1 MSVEV
6 FSRAAYVDKMCGS
19 SGGGRGGSDQEGSL
33 LSPLSSRDD
42 ELGSDGD
49 FVANS
54 PSTVLCARDT
64 EMDTDTGSLAG
75 EEEEE
80 EGEVRAVS
88 EREEEEEADL
98 PAGCRAQAAEGGKA
112 KTYTRRPK
120 PPYSYIA
127 LIAMAIRDSAS
138 GRLTLAE
145 INDYLMKKFPFFRG
159 QYTGWRNSVRHNLSL
174 NDCFVKVLRDPSRPW
189 GKDNYWM
196 LNPNSE
202 YTFADGVFRRRR
214 KRLNRVT
221 KCLKEQELQGLAE
234 AQHHHPLMPS
244 AAASQS
250 SARTPSSLSS
260 SSSSSSAHP
269 SISTSSS
276 TMETSPGTKFSS
288 SFAIDSILSKP
299 FHKRESRED
308 TKSPSGR
315 IMWPTGALLHSSPSV
330 PSYPLLSYS
339 PSSTLPHSPA
349 LFPLNPLSSPGAS
362 LHLQL
367 YRYCMPEAL
376 LLLVDPRSEG
386 QQLSVD
392 PREDHPHSRRAPSQH
407 PQLFPHPS
415 SAKSFSEHLGN
426 TELLCTM
433 RSSGSYHPYRPETLL
448 A

>member
-1 MSVEV
+1 MSAMNVEG
-6 FSRAAYVDKMCGS
+6 FPRAVYMDKVCT
-19 SGGGRGGSDQEGSL
+19 GSDQDTSVP
-33 LSPLSSRDD
+33 SPLSS

-49 FVANS
+49 FVPNS
-54 PSTVLCARDT
+54 PSQVMCPRDS
-64 EMDTDTGSLAG
+64 DTDTGSLG
-75 EEEEE
+75 GDEEEEE
-80 EGEVRAVS
+80 E
-88 EREEEEEADL
+88 EEARQESEEGADG
-98 PAGCRAQAAEGGKA
+98 AGGCTSQIAEGGKA

-221 KCLKEQELQGLAE
+221 KCLKDQELQGLPE
-234 AQHHHPLMPS
+234 HHQHHSLAS
-244 AAASQS
+244 SASQGS
-250 SARTPSSLSS
+250 SSMMVLPPSSPASSSVHSS
-260 SSSSSSAHP
+260 SSTNQSTKD
-269 SISTSSS
+269 TSS
-276 TMETSPGTKFSS
+276 GTKFFS

-299 FHKRESRED
+299 FQKRETSEQD
-308 TKSPSGR
+308 SKSTSGKL
-315 IMWPTGALLHSSPSV
+315 MWPTGALLHSPASV

-339 PSSTLPHSPA
+339 PSSALPHPST
-349 LFPLNPLSSPGAS
+349 LFPLSHLSNGSS

-376 LLLVDPRSEG
+376 LLLMDPRSEG
-386 QQLSVD
+386 HQLAAEA
-392 PREDHPHSRRAPSQH
+392 REDQQHSRRALSLH
-407 PQLFPHPS
+407 PHLLAPPS
-415 SAKSFSEHLGN
+415 SSKPYSEHLGN
-426 TELLCTM
+426 NEILCTM
-433 RSSGSYHPYRPETLL
+433 RSPGPYLHYRPETLL

>member
-1 MSVEV
+1 MFPRS
-6 FSRAAYVDKMCGS
+6 AYVEKMCDLDS
-19 SGGGRGGSDQEGSL
+19 SL
-33 LSPLSSRDD
+33 ASPLSSRDD

-54 PSTVLCARDT
+54 PTQTMLCPRDC
-64 EMDTDTGSLAG
+64 ELDTDTGSLAEEE

-80 EGEVRAVS
+80 EGSR
-88 EREEEEEADL
+88 REGDDKGTGA
-98 PAGCRAQAAEGGKA
+98 AQTSDGVKA

-127 LIAMAIRDSAS
+127 LIAMAIKDSAS

-214 KRLNRVT
+214 KRLNRLS
-221 KCLKEQELQGLAE
+221 KCLKEQEVPE
-234 AQHHHPLMPS
+234 HHQHQPS
-244 AAASQS
+244 PSRLLPPASS
-250 SARTPSSLSS
+250 R
-260 SSSSSSAHP
+260 
-269 SISTSSS
+269 
-276 TMETSPGTKFSS
+276 ETSPHPTKFSS

-299 FHKRESRED
+299 FQKKDTELES
-308 TKSPSGR
+308 KAASGR
-315 IMWPTGALLHSSPSV
+315 LMWPTGALLHPSASV
-330 PSYPLLSYS
+330 PPYPLLSYS
-339 PSSTLPHSPA
+339 PSSA
-349 LFPLNPLSSPGAS
+349 LHHPSAIFPLNSSS
-362 LHLQL
+362 LQHLQL

-376 LLLVDPRSEG
+376 LLLMDPRSEG
-386 QQLSVD
+386 QQLQAEA
-392 PREDHPHSRRAPSQH
+392 REEQHQSLHALSFH
-407 PQLFPHPS
+407 PQLFPGS
-415 SAKSFSEHLGN
+415 SKTFSDHLGGSEILG
-426 TELLCTM
+426 TS
-433 RSSGSYHPYRPETLL
+433 RFPPGSYLPYRPETLL

>member
-6 FSRAAYVDKMCGS
+6 FPRATYVNKVCN
-19 SGGGRGGSDQEGSL
+19 GGSDQEGSMP
-33 LSPLSSRDD
+33 SPLSSRDD

-54 PSTVLCARDT
+54 PTPVLCPRD
-64 EMDTDTGSLAG
+64 MDMDTGSLVG
-75 EEEEE
+75 EEEEEE
-80 EGEVRAVS
+80 EGEVRAGS
-88 EREEEEEADL
+88 EREEDDSEIPL
-98 PAGCRAQAAEGGKA
+98 GCRTQASEGGKA

-221 KCLKEQELQGLAE
+221 KCLKDQELQGISE
-234 AQHHHPLMPS
+234 HQHHTLMPS
-244 AAASQS
+244 PAATQTSV
-250 SARTPSSLSS
+250 SS
-260 SSSSSSAHP
+260 SSRLLMTSASTSSSSAH
-269 SISTSSS
+269 SSVTTSSS
-276 TMETSPGTKFSS
+276 SKESSPGTKFSS

-299 FHKRESRED
+299 FHKREIREED
-308 TKSPSGR
+308 TRSPSGR
-315 IMWPTGALLHSSPSV
+315 ILWPTGALLHSPPSV

-339 PSSTLPHSPA
+339 PSSPLPHSPSI
-349 LFPLNPLSSPGAS
+349 FPLNPLSSTAAS

-376 LLLVDPRSEG
+376 LFLVDPRSEG
-386 QQLSVD
+386 QQLSAD
-392 PREDHPHSRRAPSQH
+392 PREDQHQSRRPPSQH
-407 PQLFPHPS
+407 PQLFSHPS
-415 SAKSFSEHLGN
+415 SAKSFSEHLGSN
-426 TELLCTM
+426 EILCTM
-433 RSSGSYHPYRPETLL
+433 RSPGPYHPYRSETLL

>member
-1 MSVEV
+1 MSVQV
-6 FSRAAYVDKMCGS
+6 FSDP
-19 SGGGRGGSDQEGSL
+19 EGSL
-33 LSPLSSRDD
+33 PSPLSSRGD

-54 PSTVLCARDT
+54 PAPAL
-64 EMDTDTGSLAG
+64 DTDTGSL

-80 EGEVRAVS
+80 VRAGGAEV
-88 EREEEEEADL
+88 
-98 PAGCRAQAAEGGKA
+98 PAGGTEAAKA

-221 KCLKEQELQGLAE
+221 KCLKEQELNE
-234 AQHHHPLMPS
+234 HPHHPLMPS
-244 AAASQS
+244 PAAHQG
-250 SARTPSSLSS
+250 SAPSSSRLLMAPSSPSS
-260 SSSSSSAHP
+260 SP
-269 SISTSSS
+269 SISQD
-276 TMETSPGTKFSS
+276 TSPGTKFSS

-299 FHKRESRED
+299 FHKPEED
-308 TKSPSGR
+308 TKSPAGR
-315 IMWPTGALLHSSPSV
+315 MLWPAGALLHPPPSV

-339 PSSTLPHSPA
+339 PSSALPHSH
-349 LFPLNPLSSPGAS
+349 PLYPLSSTGAS
-362 LHLQL
+362 WPLQF

-386 QQLSVD
+386 QQLSAD
-392 PREDHPHSRRAPSQH
+392 PREDQQQSRRAPSLH
-407 PQLFPHPS
+407 PQLFQHPS
-415 SAKSFSEHLGN
+415 SAKSFSEHLGSN
-426 TELLCTM
+426 EMLCTM
-433 RSSGSYHPYRPETLL
+433 RPPGSYHPYRPETLL
-448 A
+448 T

>member
-6 FSRAAYVDKMCGS
+6 FSRAAYVDKGC
-19 SGGGRGGSDQEGSL
+19 SDLEGSMP
-33 LSPLSSRDD
+33 SPLSSRDD

-54 PSTVLCARDT
+54 PAPVLCTGDA
-64 EMDTDTGSLAG
+64 EMDTDTGSLG
-75 EEEEE
+75 GEEE
-80 EGEVRAVS
+80 EGEGRAGS
-88 EREEEEEADL
+88 EREEEFADI
-98 PAGCRAQAAEGGKA
+98 PVGCRSQTAEGGKA

-221 KCLKEQELQGLAE
+221 KCLKEPELQGLPE
-234 AQHHHPLMPS
+234 HQHHPLMPS
-244 AAASQS
+244 PASSQGS
-250 SARTPSSLSS
+250 GSNSRLLMTPSSPSS
-260 SSSSSSAHP
+260 S

-276 TMETSPGTKFSS
+276 TKDTSPGTKFSS

-308 TKSPSGR
+308 TKSPNGR
-315 IMWPTGALLHSSPSV
+315 LLWPAGALLHSPPPV
-330 PSYPLLSYS
+330 PSYPILSYS
-339 PSSTLPHSPA
+339 PMSQSSALPPSPA
-349 LFPLNPLSSPGAS
+349 LFPLNPLSSTAAS

-392 PREDHPHSRRAPSQH
+392 PREDQHQTRRTPSHH

-415 SAKSFSEHLGN
+415 SAKAFSEHLASN
-426 TELLCTM
+426 EILCTM
-433 RSSGSYHPYRPETLL
+433 RSPSGSYQPYRSETLL
-448 A
+448 V

>member
-1 MSVEV
+1 MN
-6 FSRAAYVDKMCGS
+6 
-19 SGGGRGGSDQEGSL
+19 QETSMP
-33 LSPLSSRDD
+33 SPLSSRGD

-54 PSTVLCARDT
+54 PSSQVLCPRDC
-64 EMDTDTGSLAG
+64 EMDTDTGSLG
-75 EEEEE
+75 GDEEEE
-80 EGEVRAVS
+80 EGEVRQGS
-88 EREEEEEADL
+88 ERDEEGADGSV
-98 PAGCRAQAAEGGKA
+98 GCTAQTAEGGKA

-127 LIAMAIRDSAS
+127 LIAMAIRDSGS

-214 KRLNRVT
+214 KRLNRMS
-221 KCLKEQELQGLAE
+221 KCLKEQELPEHHQ
-234 AQHHHPLMPS
+234 HHPLS
-244 AAASQS
+244 
-250 SARTPSSLSS
+250 PSSTSQGSVASPNILVLPPSPSS
-260 SSSSSSAHP
+260 SSVHQSASTNRP
-269 SISTSSS
+269 SKD
-276 TMETSPGTKFSS
+276 TSPGTKFSS

-299 FHKRESRED
+299 FQKRETELDS
-308 TKSPSGR
+308 KSSGKL
-315 IMWPTGALLHSSPSV
+315 MWPTGAMLHSPASV

-339 PSSTLPHSPA
+339 PSSALPHPSS
-349 LFPLNPLSSPGAS
+349 LFPLSHLSNGSS

-376 LLLVDPRSEG
+376 LLLMDPRSEG
-386 QQLSVD
+386 QLPGE
-392 PREDHPHSRRAPSQH
+392 PREDQQHSRRGLSLHPHLLAP
-407 PQLFPHPS
+407 PS
-415 SAKSFSEHLGN
+415 SSKPFSEHLGGS
-426 TELLCTM
+426 EILCTM
-433 RSSGSYHPYRPETLL
+433 RPPGPYLPYRPETLL

>member
-1 MSVEV
+1 MNLDG
-6 FSRAAYVDKMCGS
+6 FPRAAYVDKVCT
-19 SGGGRGGSDQEGSL
+19 SDQETSMP
-33 LSPLSSRDD
+33 SPLSSRGD

-54 PSTVLCARDT
+54 PSQVLCPRDS
-64 EMDTDTGSLAG
+64 EMDTDTGSLG
-75 EEEEE
+75 GDEEEEE
-80 EGEVRAVS
+80 EGEVRQES
-88 EREEEEEADL
+88 ERDEEGADGTL
-98 PAGCRAQAAEGGKA
+98 GCRSQTAEGSKA

-127 LIAMAIRDSAS
+127 LIAMAIRDSTS

-221 KCLKEQELQGLAE
+221 KCLKDQELQGLPE
-234 AQHHHPLMPS
+234 HHQHHSL
-244 AAASQS
+244 
-250 SARTPSSLSS
+250 TPSSVASQGSVASS
-260 SSSSSSAHP
+260 NVLVLPPSSPSPSSAHP
-269 SISTSSS
+269 SSSTNRSSKDTSS
-276 TMETSPGTKFSS
+276 GTKFYS

-299 FHKRESRED
+299 FQKRETSELD
-308 TKSPSGR
+308 SKSTSGR
-315 IMWPTGALLHSSPSV
+315 LMWPTGALLHSHASV

-339 PSSTLPHSPA
+339 PSSALPHPST
-349 LFPLNPLSSPGAS
+349 LFPLSHLSNGSS

-376 LLLVDPRSEG
+376 LLLMDPRSEG
-386 QQLSVD
+386 QQLLAEL
-392 PREDHPHSRRAPSQH
+392 REDQQHSRRAPTLH
-407 PQLFPHPS
+407 PHLMAPPS
-415 SAKSFSEHLGN
+415 SSKSFSEPLGN
-426 TELLCTM
+426 NEILCTM
-433 RSSGSYHPYRPETLL
+433 RSPGPYLPYRPETLL

>member
-6 FSRAAYVDKMCGS
+6 FSRSSTYVDKVCSGS
-19 SGGGRGGSDQEGSL
+19 SDQEGSL
-33 LSPLSSRDD
+33 PSPLSSRDD

-49 FVANS
+49 FGANS
-54 PSTVLCARDT
+54 PAPVLCPRDA
-64 EMDTDTGSLAG
+64 EMDTDSGSL

-80 EGEVRAVS
+80 ARAGS
-88 EREEEEEADL
+88 EREEEDADI
-98 PAGCRAQAAEGGKA
+98 PGGCRAQTAEAGKA

-221 KCLKEQELQGLAE
+221 KCLKDQELHGLSDH
-234 AQHHHPLMPS
+234 QNHPLLPS
-244 AAASQS
+244 PGTSQG
-250 SARTPSSLSS
+250 PVSS
-260 SSSSSSAHP
+260 SSRLLMPPSSPSS

-276 TMETSPGTKFSS
+276 SKETSPGTKFSS

-299 FHKRESRED
+299 FHKRESREED
-308 TKSPSGR
+308 SKSSGGK
-315 IMWPTGALLHSSPSV
+315 IMWSAGALLHSPPSV

-349 LFPLNPLSSPGAS
+349 LFPLNPLSSTAAS

-376 LLLVDPRSEG
+376 LLLVDPRNEG
-386 QQLSVD
+386 QQLPVD
-392 PREDHPHSRRAPSQH
+392 PREEHHQSRRTSSQH
-407 PQLFPHPS
+407 PHLYLQPS
-415 SAKSFSEHLGN
+415 TAKSFSEHMGSN
-426 TELLCTM
+426 EILCTM
-433 RSSGSYHPYRPETLL
+433 RSSGSYQPYRPETLL